1 MIACGMSQIEALA
14 LSMLIEALVAA
25 LAVRALNWGSAFRAA
40 IIAMAGTFATHWAVW
55 SFVEQGAPSLD
66 YASAVVVA
74 EAGAVAVEAIIY
86 ALALPVS
93 PARALALSLSANGAS
108 FAAGLLLSP

>member
-1 MIACGMSQIEALA
+1 MSQIEALV
-14 LSMLIEALVAA
+14 LSMLIEAFVAA
-25 LAVRALNWGSAFRAA
+25 LAMRALNWGAPARAA
-40 IIAMAGTFATHWAVW
+40 MIAMVGTLMTHWAVW
-55 SFVEQGAPSLD
+55 SFVAQGAPSLD
-66 YASAVVVA
+66 YVSAVIVA